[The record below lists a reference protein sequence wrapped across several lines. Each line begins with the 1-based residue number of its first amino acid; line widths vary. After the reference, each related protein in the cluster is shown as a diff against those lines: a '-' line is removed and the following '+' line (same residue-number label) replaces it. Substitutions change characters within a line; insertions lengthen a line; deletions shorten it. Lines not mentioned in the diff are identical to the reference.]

1 MLTSGTFY
9 RLYVCAELLQS
20 CLTLCNPVDC
30 CLPGPLS
37 MGFSRKE
44 YWSGLLG
51 DPGIEPMSFMSS
63 PLTDLVSPLTELASS
78 LPLAPPGKPFIGYT
92 SYQLY
97 QVVTQMLY
105 MHFRL

>member
-1 MLTSGTFY
+1 MFDS
-9 RLYVCAELLQS
+9 LQP
-20 CLTLCNPVDC
+20 C
-30 CLPGPLS
+30 
-37 MGFSRKE
+37 
-44 YWSGLLG
+44 GLLPARPSVHGILQERILEWVAG

-63 PLTDLVSPLTELASS
+63 PLIDLASPLTELASS
-78 LPLAPPGKPFIGYT
+78 LSLAPPGKPFIGYT